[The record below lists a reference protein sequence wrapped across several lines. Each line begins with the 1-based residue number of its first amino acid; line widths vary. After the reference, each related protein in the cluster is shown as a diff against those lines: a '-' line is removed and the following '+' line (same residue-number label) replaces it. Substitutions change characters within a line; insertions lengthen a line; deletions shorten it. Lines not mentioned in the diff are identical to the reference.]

1 MQCLGII
8 IHHSACPSINGKGY
22 DYMVLSTGVIISLPE
37 AADSQYVHLC
47 IEGDFTGF
55 QEKSPQQREQLF
67 MAHKLLLRLLSI
79 FQLTEENV
87 YSHCQTCPGGYFPWS
102 QLVISAKDGYH

>member
-22 DYMVLSTGVIISLPE
+22 DYMVLTNGVIVSLPE
-37 AADSQYVHLC
+37 PADSQYVHLC
-47 IEGDFTGF
+47 IEGDFSTK
-55 QEKSPQQREQLF
+55 QERTTEQREQVF

-79 FQLTEENV
+79 FQITEERV
-87 YSHCQTCPGGYFPWS
+87 FSHCSTCPGGYFPWS
-102 QLVISAKDGYH
+102 QLVISSKDGYH